1 MKKIKLFAEKLFC
14 AVYPKRCAL
23 CDSILESS
31 ELFICRK
38 CASEMSFI
46 KGRTCALCGTVLKSR
61 FDELCA
67 ECLNAKR
74 AFDEGFA
81 PFAYDGSVRS
91 SIARFK
97 YHSRAEYA
105 PFYAACICRYGGER
119 IKSWNP
125 ESIIPVPAHPL
136 RAAMRGYDQAFLLAK
151 ELGKL
156 TGISV
161 ESSLIKRT
169 KKTKAQKDLSA
180 AERKMNLASAF
191 SYVSD
196 KPAPEIALIA
206 DDIFTTGST
215 VNAVS
220 RILRSH
226 GAKHIYIVC
235 IATS

>member
-1 MKKIKLFAEKLFC
+1 
-14 AVYPKRCAL
+14 
-23 CDSILESS
+23 
-31 ELFICRK
+31 
-38 CASEMSFI
+38 MSFI
-46 KGRTCALCGTVLKSR
+46 KGRACAACGAVLKSR

-67 ECLNAKR
+67 ECLNSKR

-81 PFAYDGSVRS
+81 PFVYDGAVRS
-91 SIARFK
+91 SIVRFK

-105 PFYAACICRYGGER
+105 PFYAACICKYGGDR
-119 IKSWNP
+119 IKGWNP
-125 ESIIPVPAHPL
+125 EAIVPVPAHPA

-156 TGISV
+156 TGVPV
-161 ESSLIKRT
+161 EKSLIKRT

-180 AERKMNLASAF
+180 AERKVNLASAF

-196 KPAPEIALIA
+196 KPAPERILIA

-215 VNAVS
+215 ANAVS
-220 RILRSH
+220 RILRSR
-226 GAKHIYIVC
+226 GAKRIYVVC